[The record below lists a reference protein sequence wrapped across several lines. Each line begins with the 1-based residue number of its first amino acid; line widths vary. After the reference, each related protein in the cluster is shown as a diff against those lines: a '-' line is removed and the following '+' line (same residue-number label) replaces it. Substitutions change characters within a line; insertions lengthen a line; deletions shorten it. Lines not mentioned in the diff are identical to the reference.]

1 MEWLKEFLSGLTGM
15 GLCDLLAVF
24 FFLYIVKLEI
34 KIVLKIVGA
43 LILLEVAL
51 MVYHSLTGDGTA
63 AEAVMTA
70 LCCGL

>member
-24 FFLYIVKLEI
+24 FFLFIVKLEI

-51 MVYHSLTGDGTA
+51 MVYHSLTGDGA
-63 AEAVMTA
+63 SAEAFMIAVGY
-70 LCCGL
+70 GL